1 MHKDRIIMLPLAEED
16 IARNTD
22 YIAYDMKSPETVL
35 HLLWGFRDVISKL
48 DQNSDKHELDKDM
61 ELALYGIRKHYDN
74 KLIENIV
81 IISTRLLTVLII
93 NGIVIFVV
101 EQQTLNRQRRSFYE
115 YK

>member
-1 MHKDRIIMLPLAEED
+1 MHKDRIIMLPMAEED

-81 IISTRLLTVLII
+81 IISTRLLLL
-93 NGIVIFVV
+93 
-101 EQQTLNRQRRSFYE
+101 QRSFCLSS
-115 YK
+115 